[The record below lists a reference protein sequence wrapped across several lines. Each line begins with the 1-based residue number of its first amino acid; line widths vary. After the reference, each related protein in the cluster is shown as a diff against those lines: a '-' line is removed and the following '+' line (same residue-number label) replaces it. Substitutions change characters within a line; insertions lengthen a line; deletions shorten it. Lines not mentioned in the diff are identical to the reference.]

1 MGIVSRVS
9 TIPAHYPPP
18 FSAEDYV
25 KKPDG
30 PADLR
35 IDCGVAIVG
44 GGPAGMACAVRLG
57 QLLGEDPATLEKLG
71 EVPLMELEKGRTP
84 GAHELSGDDRQPQ
97 RPEVSCGPT
106 RRSRQNDLRYGAGPP
121 ARASTS

>member
-1 MGIVSRVS
+1 MS

-71 EVPLMELEKGRTP
+71 EVPLDVLEKGRAP
-84 GAHELSGDDRQPQ
+84 GAHELSGAIVNPSALK
-97 RPEVSCGPT
+97 ELWPT
-106 RRSRQNDLRYGAGPP
+106 RRSSTSPRTGRSP

>member
-1 MGIVSRVS
+1 MAPASALTDAPGAGAVGIVSRVS

-18 FSAEDYV
+18 FDAKDYV

-57 QLLGEDPATLEKLG
+57 QLLGDDPATLEKLG
-71 EVPLMELEKGRTP
+71 EVPLIVLEKGRAP
-84 GAHELSGDDRQPQ
+84 GAHELSGAIVNPSALEGAASR
-97 RPEVSCGPT
+97 T
-106 RRSRQNDLRYGAGPP
+106 RRSSR
-121 ARASTS
+121 